1 VSPRPDV
8 ARDRQYRRQALS
20 EIFQGIFPG
29 PPPDEDPAE
38 GVFDMIVAAAFV
50 LCVREVVGDGG
61 EEEAIRRTRIEYPLV
76 DVDEKQVPAWMVEA
90 YIRAAL
96 GEGRMIQGIDAVRK
110 ADVQLGF
117 IYQFVTQPS
126 LTDAKREELTEAG
139 MALLEEMD
147 QRSRQA

>member
-1 VSPRPDV
+1 M
-8 ARDRQYRRQALS
+8 DRQYRRRALG

-38 GVFDMIVAAAFV
+38 GVFDRIVAAAFV
-50 LCVREVVGDGG
+50 LCVRDVVRDGG
-61 EEEAIRRTRIEYPLV
+61 EESIRRARMDYQLV

-96 GEGRMIQGIDAVRK
+96 GEGRMIQGIDPVRK

-117 IYQFVTQPS
+117 IHQFVTQQT
-126 LTDAKREELTEAG
+126 LTDARREELTEAG

-147 QRSRQA
+147 QRSRRA

>member
-1 VSPRPDV
+1 MDHE
-8 ARDRQYRRQALS
+8 YRRRALS

-38 GVFDMIVAAAFV
+38 GGFDMIVAAAFV
-50 LCVREVVGDGG
+50 LCVRDVVGDGG
-61 EEEAIRRTRIEYPLV
+61 EDAIRRARMEYRLV

-96 GEGRMIQGIDAVRK
+96 GEGRMIQGIDAIRK

-117 IYQFVTQPS
+117 IHHFVTQPS